1 MVEGGGRGEGK
12 GGGGGEKGEGGEGGG
27 RGGGRGGGG
36 EGGGGGGGGK
46 EGDGRLH
53 VFVLQ
58 YGVAMIG
65 NGVSTVVSL
74 RLPRAVEEA
83 G

>member
-1 MVEGGGRGEGK
+1 MQEIGDPLAMVVQRF
-12 GGGGGEKGEGGEGGG
+12 
-27 RGGGRGGGG
+27 
-36 EGGGGGGGGK
+36 
-46 EGDGRLH
+46 D
-53 VFVLQ
+53 LQ